1 MTPDI
6 DCAIACRYFREAEA
20 IAAHDGGELW
30 GVTLYGPILYVH
42 PETREVVANQADARG
57 SLTPRGDVFVGRW
70 TETRGIATTAA
81 WWSGVRW
88 AVLTWP
94 PSGDAQER
102 ARLVMHESWHRVQ
115 EDLGLP
121 LYNEASPHLETRE
134 GGIWL
139 QLEWR
144 ALCRA
149 LRQAGES
156 RRNATE
162 DALWFRLH
170 RQSLFPD
177 AERTER
183 GLELSEGLAEYTGIM
198 LSGVAPGAVAN
209 YAAEQFDRAARW
221 PTLVRSFAY
230 LSGPAYGILLDESG
244 AEWRRSLTSAD
255 DLALL
260 LAHQLG
266 IEVPGNLE
274 GAARKRAPDY
284 GYEQLDARESMREE
298 SALQRQVEC
307 RSRLTDGPVLVLP
320 VDLAQG
326 SVSFTPTNL
335 VPLGDRGTVYPSM
348 GVTGPWGV
356 LTVSGGALLNTEWTE
371 VIVSSP
377 PDPNA

>member
-221 PTLVRSFAY
+221 PTLVRY
-230 LSGPAYGILLDESG
+230 L
-244 AEWRRSLTSAD
+244 RTCR
-255 DLALL
+255 ALRT
-260 LAHQLG
+260 AFCWTRVEQ
-266 IEVPGNLE
+266 N
-274 GAARKRAPDY
+274 GAAA
-284 GYEQLDARESMREE
+284 
-298 SALQRQVEC
+298 
-307 RSRLTDGPVLVLP
+307 
-320 VDLAQG
+320 
-326 SVSFTPTNL
+326 
-335 VPLGDRGTVYPSM
+335 
-348 GVTGPWGV
+348 
-356 LTVSGGALLNTEWTE
+356 
-371 VIVSSP
+371 
-377 PDPNA
+377 